1 MQQRSTEQRSTVD
14 SRRRLT
20 NFKVLV
26 SQSMSTVLRQSVE
39 LLSNVKPSA
48 QSQQFVAD
56 AVKISYIFGF

>member
-1 MQQRSTEQRSTVD
+1 MMQQRSTEQLSTVD

-20 NFKVLV
+20 NFIV
-26 SQSMSTVLRQSVE
+26 SQSMSAVLRQSVE